1 MAPIV
6 LSCLTRHYFRPLVMS
21 GGNVLLNWNGMH
33 QIISDYY
40 WRRWLI
46 QITLVARSLAQ
57 RGAWRWGTICH
68 WHSLK
73 MHCASCKMWWVTHV
87 RVEFGHSHHMS
98 SNQEFQTAAIL
109 TFLNSSGWR
118 GNPWPTTLRPLYVF
132 NYLTNGVYIIL
143 LHSQLMSL
151 LLEAS
156 HFHDVSYQ
164 KHLLWL
170 ILPIETMVRGL
181 NVWWGARSEENSLLL
196 MYVDGIQFILQFLQL
211 WKIRF
216 MWLLKVQVC

>member
-1 MAPIV
+1 MIIYILNGQSKQFHYISKKVYFIMAPIV
-6 LSCLTRHYFRPLVMS
+6 LSCRTRHLRPLVWVVAMCFS
-21 GGNVLLNWNGMH
+21 NGMH

-87 RVEFGHSHHMS
+87 CVEFGHSHHMS

-118 GNPWPTTLRPLYVF
+118 GTP
-132 NYLTNGVYIIL
+132 G
-143 LHSQLMSL
+143 Q
-151 LLEAS
+151 
-156 HFHDVSYQ
+156 
-164 KHLLWL
+164 
-170 ILPIETMVRGL
+170 
-181 NVWWGARSEENSLLL
+181 
-196 MYVDGIQFILQFLQL
+196 QL
-211 WKIRF
+211 WDHFTYSITSQMGSTLSCCIPNSCHFCSRPATFMMFLIRNTYF
-216 MWLLKVQVC
+216 DWFFLLKLW

>member
-87 RVEFGHSHHMS
+87 CVGFGHSHHMS

-109 TFLNSSGWR
+109 TFFRLAN
-118 GNPWPTTLRPLYVF
+118 NFETTLRIQLPHKWGLHYLVAFRFAFPTHVTSAWGQPLSWCFLSETPTLIDSSYW
-132 NYLTNGVYIIL
+132 NYGKGFECV
-143 LHSQLMSL
+143 M
-151 LLEAS
+151 
-156 HFHDVSYQ
+156 
-164 KHLLWL
+164 
-170 ILPIETMVRGL
+170 G
-181 NVWWGARSEENSLLL
+181 
-196 MYVDGIQFILQFLQL
+196 
-211 WKIRF
+211 
-216 MWLLKVQVC
+216 C